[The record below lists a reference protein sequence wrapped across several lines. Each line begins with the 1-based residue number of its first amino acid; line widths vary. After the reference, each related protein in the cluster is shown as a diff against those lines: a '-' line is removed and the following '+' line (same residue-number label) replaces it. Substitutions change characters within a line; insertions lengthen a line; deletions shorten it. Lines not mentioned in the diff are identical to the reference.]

1 MDSPFACDMNAF
13 SADERDRHSSLA
25 QALWPAIDA
34 FEELPD
40 GYAARFAPND
50 ATVRDLAEFV
60 TLERLCCPWLTLA
73 VELEREHGP
82 LRLRITARDGGKPAI
97 REEFR
102 ITGLTEVRPA

>member
-1 MDSPFACDMNAF
+1 MNAF
-13 SADERDRHSSLA
+13 SPEQRDRHRSLA

-40 GYAARFAPND
+40 GYAARFEPND

-73 VELEREHGP
+73 VELEREGGP

-97 REEFR
+97 REEFG
-102 ITGLTEVRPA
+102 IAETVEVRPA